1 MTITAPA
8 TTSPSTSTWNAEALQ
23 LIQAN
28 TGEHARPV
36 LLAGARLLTL
46 DPLTGDFP
54 VGDVLYGGN
63 EIFGVGPGLTTAA
76 ADDDMIVV
84 DCTGMTVVPAV
95 LDIAALRGLRAD
107 RAERVATLSS
117 GNAVDLAIIPTEHA
131 GDLAQALDT
140 LVNSSERVMAQLAA
154 GRVARWDATDLPT
167 PSDDTSSTDPQD
179 LSASPYLGVW
189 IDESD
194 FLHQELTADGRY
206 DETRGGRPHA
216 FQGRFWIT
224 GTRIDYLDDL
234 GFWAFGEFVGDRL
247 HHVTYRMHRN

>member
-8 TTSPSTSTWNAEALQ
+8 TSPPSTSTWNAEALR
-23 LIQAN
+23 LIRDGGGQQ
-28 TGEHARPV
+28 ARPV

-76 ADDDMIVV
+76 ADDMIVV
-84 DCTGMTVVPAV
+84 DCAGMTIVPAV
-95 LDIAALRGLRAD
+95 IDLAALRGLRAD

-131 GDLAQALDT
+131 GDLDQALGT
-140 LVNSSERVMAQLAA
+140 LLHSPERVMAQLAA
-154 GRVARWDATDLPT
+154 GRVARWDSTDLPT
-167 PSDDTSSTDPQD
+167 PSDDTGGTDPQD
-179 LSASPYLGVW
+179 LSASPHLGVW
-189 IDESD
+189 IDESG

-216 FQGRFWIT
+216 YRGRFWIT

-234 GFWAFGEFVGDRL
+234 GFWAFGEFVGDQL
-247 HHVTYRMHRN
+247 HHVTYRMHR

>member
-1 MTITAPA
+1 MTTTAPT
-8 TTSPSTSTWNAEALQ
+8 TTSFTPTWNAEAYR
-23 LIQAN
+23 LIR
-28 TGEHARPV
+28 TGGAQQARPV

-54 VGDVLYGGN
+54 NGDVLYGGN
-63 EIFGVGPGLTTAA
+63 AIFGVGPGLTTAA

-84 DCTGMTVVPAV
+84 DCAGMTIVPAV
-95 LDIAALRGLRAD
+95 VDLAALRGLRGS

-117 GNAVDLAIIPTEHA
+117 GNAVDLAVIPTDHA
-131 GDLAQALDT
+131 GDLEQALGT
-140 LVNSSERVMAQLAA
+140 LLHSPERVVALLAA
-154 GRVARWDATDLPT
+154 GRIVRWDSTDLVA
-167 PSDDTSSTDPQD
+167 PSEGAGSSTDPQD
-179 LSASPYLGVW
+179 LGTSPYLGVW

-216 FQGRFWIT
+216 YQGRFWID

-247 HHVTYRMHRN
+247 HHVTYRMHRD